1 MRNTLLTPADEA
13 LLAEERHVLAELAQ
27 ALERLEASGDHRRA
41 LAQAIE
47 QLDELFLLVVVGEFN
62 SGKSAFIN
70 ALVGEPVLE
79 EGVTP
84 TTAQVQV
91 LQYGEERARTPR
103 TPTLHVITAPV
114 PLLRDVHIVDTPGTN
129 AVIREHEAITADFV
143 PRADLVLFVTSADRP
158 FTETERQFL
167 HAIRDWGKKLVIAI
181 NKIDLFQSPEELRQ
195 VIAFVED
202 HARRLLGTVP
212 EIFPVSARLAL
223 RAKGGDPGAWAAS
236 RFEALEHYIVTRL
249 DERERLRIKLASPL
263 GVALSITGRL
273 REIVAGRLDLLKEDL
288 RLLDDVERQLDVYR
302 NDMQEQFG
310 HRMAAIEN
318 ALLQMEG
325 RGHAFFEETLRI
337 GRVFDLF
344 NKARIQEGFEREVVA
359 ETPAQV
365 ERHVSELVDW
375 LVASELR
382 QWQSVTTHLAERR
395 RAYRDRIIGDP
406 DLASFHHERAR
417 LVESVGRDAQRVVE
431 SYDRR
436 REAEALAESAR
447 NAVATTAA
455 VGAGALGLGAIVTV
469 AATTA
474 AADITGILMA
484 GVVATLGLFVIP
496 SRRRRAKAEMH
507 EKVTRMRELL
517 GRALRD
523 QFTVE
528 MQRSRERL
536 DTAIAPYSR
545 FVRAERDTLGASRET
560 LDGLEQ
566 RMLLLRGRIGEG
578 QVAASRVD

>member
-13 LLAEERHVLAELAQ
+13 LLAEERHVLAELAR

-47 QLDELFLLVVVGEFN
+47 QLDELFLLVIVGEFN

-70 ALVGEPVLE
+70 ALVGDAVLE

-91 LQYGEERARTPR
+91 LQYGEERGRTAR

-114 PLLRDVHIVDTPGTN
+114 PLLRDLHIVDTPGTN
-129 AVIREHEAITADFV
+129 AVIREHEAITAEFV

-181 NKIDLFQSPEELRQ
+181 NKVDLFQSPEELRQ

-223 RAKGGDPGAWAAS
+223 RAKRGDPTAWAAS

-273 REIVAGRLDLLKEDL
+273 REVVAGRLDLLKEDL

-302 NDMQEQFG
+302 RDMQEQFG

-318 ALLQMEG
+318 ALLQMEQ
-325 RGHAFFEETLRI
+325 RGHAYFDETLRI

-344 NKARIQEGFEREVVA
+344 NKARVQEGFERQVVA
-359 ETPAQV
+359 DTPAHV
-365 ERHVSELVDW
+365 ERHVNELVDW

-382 QWQSVTTHLAERR
+382 QWQSVTAHLAERR

-455 VGAGALGLGAIVTV
+455 VGAGALGLGAIVTA

-474 AADITGILMA
+474 AADVTGILMA
-484 GVVATLGLFVIP
+484 SVVATIGLFVIP

-517 GRALRD
+517 GHALRN
-523 QFTVE
+523 QFQAE

-545 FVRAERDTLGASRET
+545 FVRAERESLHSASET
-560 LDGLEQ
+560 LEGLEQ
-566 RMLLLRGRIGEG
+566 RMLLLRARIGEG
-578 QVAASRVD
+578 EAIRIDD

>member
-1 MRNTLLTPADEA
+1 MRNALLTPADEA
-13 LLAEERHVLAELAQ
+13 LLAEERHVLAELALV
-27 ALERLEASGDHRRA
+27 LERLEASGDHRRA

-91 LQYGEERARTPR
+91 LQYGEERVRTPR

-114 PLLRDVHIVDTPGTN
+114 PLLRDLHIVDTPGTN

-181 NKIDLFQSPEELRQ
+181 NKVDLFQSPEELRQ

-223 RAKGGDPGAWAAS
+223 RAKRGDPGAWAAS
-236 RFEALEHYIVTRL
+236 RFEALEHYVVTRL

-302 NDMQEQFG
+302 GDMQEQFG

-318 ALLQMEG
+318 ALLQMEQ

-344 NKARIQEGFEREVVA
+344 NKARIQEGFERDVVA

-365 ERHVSELVDW
+365 ERHVMELVDW

-395 RAYRDRIIGDP
+395 RAYRDRIVGDP

-447 NAVATTAA
+447 TAVATTAA
-455 VGAGALGLGAIVTV
+455 VGAGAVGLGAIVTV

-484 GVVATLGLFVIP
+484 SVVATLGLFVIP

-523 QFTVE
+523 QFQVE

-545 FVRAERDTLGASRET
+545 FVRAEREALGASRET

-566 RMLLLRGRIGEG
+566 RMLLLRARIGEG
-578 QVAASRVD
+578 EVAATRVD

>member
-1 MRNTLLTPADEA
+1 MRTTLLTPADEA
-13 LLAEERHVLAELAQ
+13 VLAEERRTLAELAL
-27 ALERLEASGDHRRA
+27 ALERLDASAEHRRA

-91 LQYGEERARTPR
+91 LQYGDEPSRSAR

-114 PLLRDVHIVDTPGTN
+114 ALLRDLHIVDTPGTN

-167 HAIRDWGKKLVIAI
+167 HAIRDWGKKLVIVI
-181 NKIDLFQSPEELRQ
+181 NKVDLFQSPQELRQ
-195 VIAFVED
+195 VIGFVED

-223 RAKGGDPGAWAAS
+223 RAKRGDPAAWAPI
-236 RFEALEHYIVTRL
+236 RFEALEHFIVTRL
-249 DERERLRIKLASPL
+249 DERERVRLKLASPL
-263 GVALSITGRL
+263 GVALSITGRH
-273 REIVAGRLDLLKEDL
+273 REIVGGRLDLLKEDL
-288 RLLDDVERQLDVYR
+288 RLLDDVERQLEVYR
-302 NDMQEQFG
+302 GDMEEQFG
-310 HRMAAIEN
+310 HRMSAIEN
-318 ALLQMEG
+318 ALLQMEQ
-325 RGHAFFEETLRI
+325 RGHAYFDEMLRI

-344 NKARIQEGFEREVVA
+344 NKARVQEGFERDVVGD
-359 ETPAQV
+359 TPVHV
-365 ERHVSELVDW
+365 ERHVMELVDW

-382 QWQSVTTHLAERR
+382 QWQSVTAHLAERR
-395 RAYRDRIIGDP
+395 RAYRDRIVGDP
-406 DLASFHHERAR
+406 ELASFHHERAR

-447 NAVATTAA
+447 TAVATTAA
-455 VGAGALGLGAIVTV
+455 VGAGALGLGAVV
-469 AATTA
+469 AAVATTA
-474 AADITGILMA
+474 SADITGILMA
-484 GVVATLGLFVIP
+484 SVVATLGMFVIP

-507 EKVTRMRELL
+507 DKVTRMRELL
-517 GRALRD
+517 GRALRA
-523 QFTVE
+523 QFQVE

-545 FVRAERDTLGASRET
+545 FVRAERDALGSARET
-560 LDGLEQ
+560 LDDLEQ
-566 RMLLLRGRIGEG
+566 RMLLLRSRIG
-578 QVAASRVD
+578 QSVLTIDD

>member
-1 MRNTLLTPADEA
+1 MRNALLTPADEA
-13 LLAEERHVLAELAQ
+13 LLAEERHVLADLSL
-27 ALERLEASGDHRRA
+27 ALERLDASADHRRA

-70 ALVGEPVLE
+70 ALVGDMVLE

-91 LQYGEERARTPR
+91 LQYGENPSRAAR

-114 PLLRDVHIVDTPGTN
+114 PLLRDLHIVDTPGTN

-167 HAIRDWGKKLVIAI
+167 HAIRDWGKKIVIVL
-181 NKIDLFQSPEELRQ
+181 NKVDLFQSAAELRQ

-202 HARRLLGTVP
+202 HARQLLGAVP

-223 RAKGGDPGAWAAS
+223 RAKKGDPAAWAAS
-236 RFEALEHYIVTRL
+236 RFEALEHFIVARL

-263 GVALSITGRL
+263 GVAVSITARL
-273 REIVAGRLDLLKEDL
+273 REVVAGRLALLKEDL

-302 NDMQEQFG
+302 RDMQEQFG

-318 ALLQMEG
+318 ALLQMEQ
-325 RGHAFFEETLRI
+325 RGHAYFDETLRI

-344 NKARIQEGFEREVVA
+344 NKARVQEGFERQVVA
-359 ETPAQV
+359 DTPAHV
-365 ERHVSELVDW
+365 ERHVNELVDW

-382 QWQSVTTHLAERR
+382 QWQGVTAHLAERR
-395 RAYRDRIIGDP
+395 RAYKDRIIGDP

-455 VGAGALGLGAIVTV
+455 VGAGALGLGAIVTA

-474 AADITGILMA
+474 AADVTGILMA
-484 GVVATLGLFVIP
+484 SVVATIGLFVIP

-517 GRALRD
+517 GHALRN
-523 QFTVE
+523 QFQAE

-545 FVRAERDTLGASRET
+545 FVRAERESLHSAGET
-560 LDGLEQ
+560 LEGLEQ
-566 RMLLLRGRIGEG
+566 RMLLLRARIGEG
-578 QVAASRVD
+578 EAIRIDD